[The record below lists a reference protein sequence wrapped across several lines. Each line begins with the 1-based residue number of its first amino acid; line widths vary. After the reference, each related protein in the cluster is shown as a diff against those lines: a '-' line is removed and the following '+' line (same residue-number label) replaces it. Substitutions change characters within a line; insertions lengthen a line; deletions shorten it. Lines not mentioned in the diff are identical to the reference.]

1 MVKNI
6 LQDHCL
12 LQEKKKK
19 KKMPVSQCFLK
30 LLCLGL
36 YLCFLTFFGLL
47 LQTDLV
53 NTIGESAALGAA
65 GVVLWGSMQYASS
78 KVAPI
83 GLLAFRNHINTF
95 SLPPYPSLYLS
106 IIIIVT
112 SLQLRMKAQ
121 KYFKVLFVL
130 CFSQAERSHCFR
142 AH

>member
-1 MVKNI
+1 M
-6 LQDHCL
+6 
-12 LQEKKKK
+12 
-19 KKMPVSQCFLK
+19 
-30 LLCLGL
+30 
-36 YLCFLTFFGLL
+36 TFFGLL

-78 KVAPI
+78 KVAPT

-95 SLPPYPSLYLS
+95 SLPPHPSLYLS

-121 KYFKVLFVL
+121 EYFKVLFIL
-130 CFSQAERSHCFR
+130 CFS
-142 AH
+142 